1 MPYSEMPENVRN
13 AYDRV
18 YSLANDWTG
27 GAKVCEDFLFAWY
40 NVKAW
45 GGWAPQSITGL
56 DSENA
61 AAVLILLSSIH
72 QRSWYPDSADM
83 DKLAKRKGREPLSR
97 A

>member
-1 MPYSEMPENVRN
+1 MSYSEMSESVRD

-18 YSLANDWTG
+18 YSLANDWTA

-40 NVKAW
+40 NVRAW
-45 GGWAPQSITGL
+45 GGWAPQSITEL
-56 DSENA
+56 DRENA
-61 AAVLILLSSIH
+61 AAILILLSSIH
-72 QRSWYPDSADM
+72 NLTWYPDSADM